1 MSRQLTFPESGAVK
15 GVERMTLLGKCIS
28 RRKASLPM
36 MPETAARIENVLGF
50 VFTLI
55 LLVVDHEMVKVR

>member
-1 MSRQLTFPESGAVK
+1 MSRQLAFPKSGAVK
-15 GVERMTLLGKCIS
+15 GRCIS

-36 MPETAARIENVLGF
+36 MPGTAARIENVLGF
-50 VFTLI
+50 VFTLM